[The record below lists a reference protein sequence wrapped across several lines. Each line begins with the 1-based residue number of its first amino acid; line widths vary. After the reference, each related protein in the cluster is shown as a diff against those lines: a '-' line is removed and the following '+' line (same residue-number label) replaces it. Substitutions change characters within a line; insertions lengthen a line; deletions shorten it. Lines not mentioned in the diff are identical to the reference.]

1 MVFEDHYR
9 EFSGTSLSNA
19 LRFYCIFT
27 SWSFSAPVFPARKR
41 RQTQKVSWLS
51 KPLLISHQNFVVEF
65 SLCEIRGTDKVR
77 RITTSGS
84 AFLRLTLRRN
94 QCLPWFPMVGILEW
108 WGLCCQQFIE
118 TQPNLK
124 GSSIMVGGIVSQLC
138 MCKILYK
145 NICTEE
151 SLSFIPFAHRN
162 VSNAIQFDRKRGGS
176 TLVQQGKLMPL
187 TLPHSTTC
195 SIYFVCSLGDKYL
208 TSTMTVSRTAQRRL
222 SDGVATAW
230 RRELFYFNTS
240 LFFFSFKLS
249 PKGLHQERWLFW
261 FHLPFLPKHT
271 VTLHYTPKIYTLLH
285 LIRSLIC
292 LLILYSSTMAVCYIL
307 RVRIYSR
314 SAGSA
319 WRQLTVSYSRLQLLS
334 WTFDAPEIKHVVWI
348 AAQICHTIQYDRR
361 TNAQE
366 RGQNPFVLRHHF
378 GAPTH

>member
-27 SWSFSAPVFPARKR
+27 TWSFSAPVFPARKS

-124 GSSIMVGGIVSQLC
+124 GSSIMVGELYPNSACAKFFIRTYVLKNHYHLSLLRIGMFQTPFNSIV
-138 MCKILYK
+138 
-145 NICTEE
+145 NE
-151 SLSFIPFAHRN
+151 A
-162 VSNAIQFDRKRGGS
+162 
-176 TLVQQGKLMPL
+176 VQQGKL
-187 TLPHSTTC
+187 TLPHGKTC
-195 SIYFVCSLGDKYL
+195 SIYSVCSLRDKYL

-222 SDGVATAW
+222 DGGNYAISICPCF
-230 RRELFYFNTS
+230 FY
-240 LFFFSFKLS
+240 
-249 PKGLHQERWLFW
+249 
-261 FHLPFLPKHT
+261 
-271 VTLHYTPKIYTLLH
+271 
-285 LIRSLIC
+285 
-292 LLILYSSTMAVCYIL
+292 
-307 RVRIYSR
+307 
-314 SAGSA
+314 
-319 WRQLTVSYSRLQLLS
+319 
-334 WTFDAPEIKHVVWI
+334 
-348 AAQICHTIQYDRR
+348 IQS
-361 TNAQE
+361 
-366 RGQNPFVLRHHF
+366 
-378 GAPTH
+378 